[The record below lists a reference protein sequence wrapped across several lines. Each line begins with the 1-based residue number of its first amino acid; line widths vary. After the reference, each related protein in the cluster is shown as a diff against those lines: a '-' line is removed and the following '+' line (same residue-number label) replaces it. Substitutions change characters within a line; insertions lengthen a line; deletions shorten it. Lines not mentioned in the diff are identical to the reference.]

1 MMMVDTEKTD
11 DFYTKA
17 KAIKTQDLKPLCH
30 PVPFDS
36 SLPMPSAL
44 PLPLPSAL
52 PSVPLS
58 LPPIPKPSSSYIPQG
73 FAGTAIDEK
82 KWSLDAK
89 TFDVR
94 GELFTDFKD
103 ESHVLHTS
111 ELDSDHWECTQT
123 PATQLIWTP
132 WFANRK
138 DRWPMEQ
145 GKDKIFIS

>member
-1 MMMVDTEKTD
+1 MMVESEKAALD
-11 DFYTKA
+11 AKA
-17 KAIKTQDLKPLCH
+17 KPIKTQDLKPLCH

-52 PSVPLS
+52 PLPLPS
-58 LPPIPKPSSSYIPQG
+58 LPPVPQQ
-73 FAGTAIDEK
+73 THTDEK
-82 KWSLDAK
+82 KWSSDAK

-94 GELFTDFKD
+94 EELFTDFKD

-111 ELDSDHWECTQT
+111 ELDSDHWESTQT

-132 WFANRK
+132 WFANHK
-138 DRWPMEQ
+138 DRWAMEQ
-145 GKDKIFIS
+145 GKDKVFIS